1 MSTQVAS
8 KIMIGKSKLLYKIF
22 ISSVMKM
29 VLGKNNSVN
38 ESSRMHL
45 VLLTTLVGIKIL
57 LSNQFSELLYPNVQE
72 ILLW

>member
-22 ISSVMKM
+22 ISSVMEM

>member
-22 ISSVMKM
+22 ISSVMEM

-45 VLLTTLVGIKIL
+45 VLLTTLAGIKIL

>member
-1 MSTQVAS
+1 
-8 KIMIGKSKLLYKIF
+8 
-22 ISSVMKM
+22 MKM

-45 VLLTTLVGIKIL
+45 VLLTTWVGIKIL

>member
-1 MSTQVAS
+1 
-8 KIMIGKSKLLYKIF
+8 
-22 ISSVMKM
+22 MKM

-45 VLLTTLVGIKIL
+45 VLLTTLAGIKIL